1 MPFVPRRFLV
11 LVLLL
16 YACQLACPKCAINE
30 HERRNAPSSS
40 LTPFG
45 VSLGPV
51 KRATITLSDD
61 LEEAVERY
69 VEAHDARPPLTAVV
83 QAALR
88 QYLTDRGYLRSSGPL
103 RITPARKGSGRRDVS
118 RGHDRYLA
126 AK

>member
-1 MPFVPRRFLV
+1 MKNRRAAVPPRSVRNILLRAEQFRFRLSPSSPLAPFGASLV
-11 LVLLL
+11 L
-16 YACQLACPKCAINE
+16 
-30 HERRNAPSSS
+30 
-40 LTPFG
+40 
-45 VSLGPV
+45 V

-88 QYLTDRGYLRSSGPL
+88 QYLTDRGYLRSSGSL

-118 RGHDRYLA
+118 KAHDRYLA

>member
-1 MPFVPRRFLV
+1 MLV
-11 LVLLL
+11 
-16 YACQLACPKCAINE
+16 
-30 HERRNAPSSS
+30 S
-40 LTPFG
+40 
-45 VSLGPV
+45 V

-69 VEAHDARPPLTAVV
+69 VEAHDARPALTAVI

-118 RGHDRYLA
+118 KAHDRYLA
-126 AK
+126 GR